1 MVAEQSE
8 QREGDQQRGLDL
20 KCLKEG
26 GAGVALHGGV
36 RDGATGRGRFLCVDE
51 TGNATRVRCG
61 HEMGSV
67 VSQGGVRSGRSEGV
81 VDVIVDDVVVGP
93 IV

>member
-1 MVAEQSE
+1 VQASRYTEACE
-8 QREGDQQRGLDL
+8 TVQREE
-20 KCLKEG
+20 EG
-26 GAGVALHGGV
+26 
-36 RDGATGRGRFLCVDE
+36 FLCVDE

-67 VSQGGVRSGRSEGV
+67 ESQDGVRSGRSEGV
-81 VDVIVDDVVVGP
+81 VDVVVDDVVVGP

>member
-1 MVAEQSE
+1 MQASRYTEACETV
-8 QREGDQQRGLDL
+8 QRE
-20 KCLKEG
+20 EG
-26 GAGVALHGGV
+26 G
-36 RDGATGRGRFLCVDE
+36 FLCVDE

-61 HEMGSV
+61 HKMSSV

-81 VDVIVDDVVVGP
+81 VVVVVVDDDDDDVVVGP